1 VCSGLGLL
9 ICLLYAVAF
18 SAAVSSTSAAGGSP
32 AIAPPAAAAT
42 AAADPA
48 GRSAV
53 TARMGQEVRDGSFAF
68 VVTGVEP
75 GVRTLGNGAWSST
88 AQGEYVQVRVTVTN
102 IGDEA
107 QTFSDSSQKLIDA
120 QGRQFDAATGVAV
133 MYVPDSEA
141 FLNNINPGNSVNGV
155 LVFDVPRGL
164 APAAVDLHDSPF
176 SGGVSV
182 ALG

>member
-88 AQGEYVQVRVTVTN
+88 AQGE
-102 IGDEA
+102 
-107 QTFSDSSQKLIDA
+107 
-120 QGRQFDAATGVAV
+120 
-133 MYVPDSEA
+133 
-141 FLNNINPGNSVNGV
+141 
-155 LVFDVPRGL
+155 
-164 APAAVDLHDSPF
+164 
-176 SGGVSV
+176 
-182 ALG
+182 